1 MNIDNLTVK
10 LNNGRIVLAKVY
22 KGHPSAITY
31 VNRTQAERWAAQL
44 GAGWAVFGFRPFY
57 VGLAAGREAVAA

>member
-10 LNNGRIVLAKVY
+10 LNNGRIVLAKLY

-31 VNRTQAERWAAQL
+31 VNRTQAGRKAREL
-44 GAGWAVFGFRPFY
+44 GEGWAVFGFRPFY
-57 VGLAAGREAVAA
+57 VGLVAAGEAVAA